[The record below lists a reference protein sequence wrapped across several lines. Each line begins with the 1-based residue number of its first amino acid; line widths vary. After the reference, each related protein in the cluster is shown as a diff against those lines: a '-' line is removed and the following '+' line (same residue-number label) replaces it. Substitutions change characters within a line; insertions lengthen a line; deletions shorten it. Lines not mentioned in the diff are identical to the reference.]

1 MQKTPD
7 ISRRKFI
14 KSAVILGTA
23 PLILRSSLRAAETSP
38 NNRINLGF
46 IGTGTQGRGLMG
58 GFLGRSNACVVAVSD
73 VDTTRRENAK
83 SIVEHHYA
91 DATTAGTYKGCTGYP
106 DFRELLARKDI
117 DGVVIATP
125 DHWHA
130 LISIA
135 AARAGKDLYCEKPM
149 AHTILEGRA
158 MVKAVRSHKRVLQ
171 VGSMQRSSSEF
182 LAACEMIR
190 NGVIGTVDKA
200 DVSVG
205 GPARDC
211 DLPGETDEPG
221 LDWGFWLGPA
231 PMRPYNSILSPR
243 GVHKGFPNWRNYKEY
258 AAGMVGDWGA
268 HHFDIVQ
275 WAFGFDE
282 TGPVE
287 IIPAEDPK
295 ATHGVKLRYA
305 TGLEVTHTDGNG
317 ITFYG
322 DKGKIFVTRNKFQL
336 WLGDKLQTD
345 EYQTLVK
352 DLLPANAIRLY
363 KSGDHQGDWLNSMHT
378 RKDPICNVETGHRTA
393 TVCSLVNLAYYH
405 GQRLKWDPK
414 RERFVDGTGNRE
426 WLGREYRK
434 PWKLA

>member
-1 MQKTPD
+1 
-7 ISRRKFI
+7 
-14 KSAVILGTA
+14 
-23 PLILRSSLRAAETSP
+23 
-38 NNRINLGF
+38 
-46 IGTGTQGRGLMG
+46 
-58 GFLGRSNACVVAVSD
+58 
-73 VDTTRRENAK
+73 
-83 SIVEHHYA
+83 
-91 DATTAGTYKGCTGYP
+91 
-106 DFRELLARKDI
+106 
-117 DGVVIATP
+117 
-125 DHWHA
+125 
-130 LISIA
+130 
-135 AARAGKDLYCEKPM
+135 
-149 AHTILEGRA
+149 
-158 MVKAVRSHKRVLQ
+158 
-171 VGSMQRSSSEF
+171 
-182 LAACEMIR
+182 
-190 NGVIGTVDKA
+190 
-200 DVSVG
+200 
-205 GPARDC
+205 
-211 DLPGETDEPG
+211 
-221 LDWGFWLGPA
+221 
-231 PMRPYNSILSPR
+231 
-243 GVHKGFPNWRNYKEY
+243 
-258 AAGMVGDWGA
+258 MVGDWGA

-287 IIPAEDPK
+287 IIPAEDPT

-363 KSGDHQGDWLNSMHT
+363 KSGDHQGDWLNSIHT

-414 RERFVDGTGNRE
+414 REHFVDGTGNRE